1 MKSIKDCRYSAFI
14 SYAHEDDVAED
25 GWVGKFSD
33 LLKNKLQNRLGRAG
47 LGQLPPVHLSQ
58 RNGPVL
64 GSLAED
70 LRANVADAFAM
81 IIVVHNRYVQ
91 SDWCLKELE
100 YFHDSFGV
108 DGLKQRLYVV
118 AMSDGAMQA
127 VTAKP
132 AWQQLALPD
141 QLWIPFFRADDPD
154 TPARV
159 RLDNNELSE
168 RFETQLRKLL
178 DELERSI
185 KDDARRPPR
194 RSPDPPAAFAPL
206 RGGSAPQPLVAPI
219 VAAASTACVHV
230 LFASRQSVWP
240 ESVHLVAE
248 RLAALGPVV
257 GAVTAESLI
266 DDCPEFATA
275 DWLVLPTGDA
285 AEHRQNFSRKLRDTW
300 LSQGKPVDRLVW
312 LDLRADTN
320 PANQADLQRE
330 VGATLL
336 TPGELFDRFAPK
348 QECDAAAAH
357 GGSAAERINIYIESN
372 QHDVDL
378 WEDLGARIQVKWD
391 ELLAGHRD
399 EGIPSLTLRTR
410 GLPLLDLDEGERLDD
425 ADGVV
430 LLWGKKPGESLRAQI
445 NIVERM
451 LPANPPPGI
460 VAYLIPQRP
469 DPEKVV
475 EASYWKVLRFK
486 DADSSDIDIVPTEA
500 ERLHK
505 FLKAI
510 FNRASKRAQLA
521 QRH

>member
-100 YFHDSFGV
+100 YFHDSFGI

-132 AWQQLALPD
+132 AWQQLALKD
-141 QLWIPFFRADDPD
+141 QLWIPFFRTDDPD

-168 RFETQLRKLL
+168 RFEAQLRKLL

-185 KDDARRPPR
+185 KDDARRPARRVADPLGDFPPPR
-194 RSPDPPAAFAPL
+194 TQLQVPA
-206 RGGSAPQPLVAPI
+206 VM
-219 VAAASTACVHV
+219 AASPADRGTGGGAV
-230 LFASRQSVWP
+230 LMASRQAAWP
-240 ESVHLVAE
+240 EPVQVVAD
-248 RLAALGPVV
+248 RLASLGQRV
-257 GAVTAESLI
+257 GPVTAESLI
-266 DDCPEFATA
+266 DDCPEFASA
-275 DWLVLPTGDA
+275 GWLVLPTGDA

-300 LSQGKPVDRLVW
+300 LSQGKAADHVIW
-312 LDLRADTN
+312 LDLRVDA
-320 PANQADLQRE
+320 AAGAQAELQRE
-330 VGATLL
+330 TGGTVCNPA
-336 TPGELFDRFAPK
+336 ELFARFAPPEAPGPA
-348 QECDAAAAH
+348 QQSGAGAD
-357 GGSAAERINIYIESN
+357 RINIYIESN

-399 EGIPSLTLRTR
+399 EGIPSLSLRTR
-410 GLPLLDLDEGERLDD
+410 GLPLLELDEGERLDD

-469 DPEKVV
+469 DPQKVV

-486 DADSSDIDIVPTEA
+486 DADSSEIDIVPTEA
-500 ERLHK
+500 DRLHK